1 MKLMLDSVYEDIQ
14 RGECQMLIIYILIF
28 FLGST
33 LGSFYHVVGY
43 RMPIGENWVSDRSR
57 FPGCSH
63 ELTFYELMPVLS
75 YVLQGGKCRS
85 CGMKIKPIYLLSEIF
100 AGLLFVFP
108 VWFYG
113 FEGFTTGEIYVS
125 WAFLS
130 MLIIIT
136 VSDIYYQLIL
146 DKVLLFF
153 SAVLLILYIIYPQYD
168 LVSGLIGGG
177 VGFLTLY
184 AVGLLGQF
192 LFRKEALGGGDIKLY
207 AVIGFVL
214 GISSTFLSLFLAAV
228 FALIYMLMFME
239 DKTKPLGFGPFIA
252 IASYLCLF
260 YGSSLLNWYFNLF

>member
-1 MKLMLDSVYEDIQ
+1 MGLTF
-14 RGECQMLIIYILIF
+14 ILVF
-28 FLGST
+28 FFGAC

-57 FPGCSH
+57 CPGCSQ
-63 ELTFYELMPVLS
+63 ELRFYELMPVFS

-113 FEGFTTGEIYVS
+113 FEGFTMGEIYVS
-125 WAFLS
+125 WVFLS

-153 SAVLLILYIIYPQYD
+153 GALLVILYLIYPQYD
-168 LVSGLIGGG
+168 LVSGLIGAGI
-177 VGFLTLY
+177 GFLTLY

-192 LFRKEALGGGDIKLY
+192 LFKKEALGGGDIKLY
-207 AVIGFVL
+207 AVIGLVL

-228 FALIYMLMFME
+228 FALIYLVLFMK
-239 DKTKPLGFGPFIA
+239 DKTKPIGFGPFIA
-252 IASYLCLF
+252 MAAYICSF
-260 YGSSLLNWYFNLF
+260 YGTSFLNWYFNLFA

>member
-1 MKLMLDSVYEDIQ
+1 M
-14 RGECQMLIIYILIF
+14 GLIF
-28 FLGST
+28 ILVFFFGAC

-57 FPGCSH
+57 CPGCSQ
-63 ELTFYELMPVLS
+63 ELRFYELMPVFS

-85 CGMKIKPIYLLSEIF
+85 CGMKIKLIYLLSEIF
-100 AGLLFVFP
+100 AGLLFAFP

-125 WAFLS
+125 WVFLS

-153 SAVLLILYIIYPQYD
+153 GALLVILYLIYPQYD
-168 LVSGLIGGG
+168 LVSGLIGAGI
-177 VGFLTLY
+177 GFLTLY

-192 LFRKEALGGGDIKLY
+192 LFKKEALGGGDIKLY
-207 AVIGFVL
+207 AVIGLVL

-228 FALIYMLMFME
+228 FALIYLVLFMK
-239 DKTKPLGFGPFIA
+239 DKTKPIGFGPFIA
-252 IASYLCLF
+252 MAAYICSF
-260 YGSSLLNWYFNLF
+260 YGTSFLNWYFNLFA